1 MLIIKD
7 LSKSYDG
14 KKIIN
19 RLNCSLKPGERIC
32 VLGPSGSGKTTLLR
46 LICGLEK
53 PDDGEIRL
61 DGSLISSAD
70 VMMEPH
76 RRSVRVVFQDAALW
90 PHLSVYQNIRFGI
103 QTLPR
108 DEQEQRVM
116 VLLKAVGLQDFRE
129 RMPARLSGGE
139 ARRVALARALATS
152 PKWLLMDEPLTNL
165 DAELRGMILDLILQV
180 VPPETGMVYITHDA
194 SEAKRVAL
202 KTLRFPQGVI
212 EMAQNDS

>member
-1 MLIIKD
+1 MLIIKN

-53 PDDGEIRL
+53 PDDGEISL
-61 DGSLISSAD
+61 DGTLISSPD
-70 VMMEPH
+70 VMVEPH

-103 QTLPR
+103 QNLPR
-108 DEQEQRVM
+108 EEQEQRVLT
-116 VLLKAVGLQDFRE
+116 LLKAVGLQDFCE

-139 ARRVALARALATS
+139 ARRVALARALATR

-165 DAELRGMILDLILQV
+165 DTELRGMMLDLILHV

-194 SEAKRVAL
+194 SEAKRVAS

-212 EMAQNDS
+212 EMVQ